1 MALFGIRFDL
11 RNPAWAGTDMADRYA
26 AALDMA
32 AWADDAGAYLVVL
45 SEHHGVDDGY
55 LPSALT
61 MAAAVAAR
69 TTKVRIL
76 ISAVVSSFHD
86 PIRLAEDAAVVD
98 LISRGRLDLVVT
110 NGYVPSE
117 FEMFGRSLSERPRR
131 TTEAVRVLKAAWTG
145 EPFDVDGRT
154 VRVTPRPHQPNG
166 PSITLGGSSEA
177 AARRAARIADGFQP
191 STDAVWEFYR
201 EERIALGKPDPGPPL
216 GADSGFL
223 HVADDVDAAWRVIA
237 PHARHDADS
246 YATWAAAGGVPT
258 APGITVGMSDEALR
272 SCGRYRVVTPDE
284 LVAELAD
291 AGPFAFT
298 MLHPLMGG
306 LPPAV
311 GWDGLRRFAAEVL
324 PKVA

>member
-11 RNPAWAGTDMADRYA
+11 RSPAFAGVEPADRYA

-69 TTKVRIL
+69 TRQVRIM
-76 ISAVVSSFHD
+76 ISAIVSSFHD

-110 NGYVPSE
+110 NGYVPAE
-117 FEMFGRSLSERPRR
+117 FDMFGRSLSERPRR
-131 TTEAVRVLKAAWTG
+131 TAEAVRVLKSAWTG

-154 VRVTPRPHQPNG
+154 VRVTPRPHQPGG
-166 PSITLGGSSEA
+166 PSVTLGGSSEG

-191 STDAVWEFYR
+191 SSPEVWQFYR
-201 EERIALGKPDPGPPL
+201 DECVALGKPDPGPSFA
-216 GADSGFL
+216 ADSGFL
-223 HVADDVDAAWRVIA
+223 HVAEDVDAAWDVVA
-237 PHARHDADS
+237 PHARHDAES
-246 YATWAAAGGVPT
+246 YAAWAAQGGVPT
-258 APGITVGMSDEALR
+258 APGIRPGMTDDELR
-272 SCGRYRVVTPDE
+272 GCGRYRVLTPDQ

-291 AGPFAFT
+291 APFAFS
-298 MLHPLMGG
+298 MLHPMMGG
-306 LPPAV
+306 LPPAE
-311 GWDGLRRFAAEVL
+311 GWRSLRLFADAVL
-324 PKVA
+324 PRLA